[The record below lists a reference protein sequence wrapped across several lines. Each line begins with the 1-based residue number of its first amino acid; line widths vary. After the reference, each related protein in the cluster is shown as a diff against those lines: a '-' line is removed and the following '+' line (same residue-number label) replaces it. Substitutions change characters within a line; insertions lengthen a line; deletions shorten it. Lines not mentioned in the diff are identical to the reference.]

1 MLSLLNCTEV
11 EIAIPIEYEDY
22 ENHLVDQNTFS
33 VVMVAKVLENDFHYA
48 GIDNF
53 RLRMPDINIEV
64 RSQYYCNHYLNLFSN
79 QILKP
84 FFYNFHFISGRGRC
98 ICAKAVHLSCIF

>member
-1 MLSLLNCTEV
+1 MKELKLILMIKQCFFYCIFTEV

-33 VVMVAKVLENDFHYA
+33 VVMIAKVLENDYHYA

-53 RLRMPDINIEV
+53 RLRMPDIEIEV
-64 RSQYYCNHYLNLFSN
+64 
-79 QILKP
+79 ILKP
-84 FFYNFHFISGRGRC
+84 FSIIEC
-98 ICAKAVHLSCIF
+98 ILNI